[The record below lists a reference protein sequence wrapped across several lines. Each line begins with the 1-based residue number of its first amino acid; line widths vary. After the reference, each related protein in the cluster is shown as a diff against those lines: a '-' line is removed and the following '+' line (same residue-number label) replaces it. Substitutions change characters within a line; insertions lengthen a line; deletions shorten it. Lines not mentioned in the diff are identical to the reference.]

1 MLCEDRFQ
9 LTDFFAQ
16 PLTLRKCAFQSGS
29 KIARILHES
38 TFCNNGTGQDSGL
51 ITANPSSRQPHK
63 VSHPLRQNDPPAFDS
78 AIPVPLPVEEHQG
91 HEGVSSMR
99 NAQRESRP

>member
-29 KIARILHES
+29 KIALILHES
-38 TFCNNGTGQDSGL
+38 TFCNNGTGSGL
-51 ITANPSSRQPHK
+51 FW
-63 VSHPLRQNDPPAFDS
+63 VDYGEPLQSGNLTKYRICCDKM
-78 AIPVPLPVEEHQG
+78 IPQLLIPQFQCHCQLKSIKG
-91 HEGVSSMR
+91 TK
-99 NAQRESRP
+99 A